1 MFINNW
7 WLFRKE
13 LNMSYKYFSIN
24 EFKCPCCNVNKFNT
38 DNIPTLDNIRDLYEK
53 PLFVASGYRCEKHNK
68 EVGGVIDSEH
78 VIGEGVDFSIIHSSD
93 RYKLLFIAINIG
105 IKRIGIA
112 KTFIHLGFSTKASQE
127 VLWFY

>member
-1 MFINNW
+1 MN
-7 WLFRKE
+7 
-13 LNMSYKYFSIN
+13 YKYFSID
-24 EFKCPCCNVNKFNT
+24 EFKCLCCNVNKFNT
-38 DNIPTLDNIRDLYEK
+38 NNITILDNIRDLYEK

-78 VIGEGVDFSIIHSSD
+78 VIGEGVDFGIIHSSD

-112 KTFIHLGFSTKASQE
+112 KTFIHLGFSAKALQE
-127 VLWFY
+127 VLWLY